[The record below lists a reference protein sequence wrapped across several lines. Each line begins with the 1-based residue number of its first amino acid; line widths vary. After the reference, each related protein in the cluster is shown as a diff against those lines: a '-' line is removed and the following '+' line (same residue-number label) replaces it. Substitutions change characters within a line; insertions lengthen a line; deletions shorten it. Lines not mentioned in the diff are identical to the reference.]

1 MAVIRTGLVIDQIK
15 GPLSGVSFRVRRGR
29 GSVQLHSGKRS
40 VASAAQVKYRKTFR
54 EVVIAWGALSDAQRV
69 DWNDWAD
76 AYGTTIDPDAPVEAS
91 GRSRFIGANTMQI
104 AGGRSLILSPSSSG
118 IGNAEAGLL
127 AVFPVEGSML
137 AEVQMLEQYSLP
149 VVSPAWMS
157 VYASP
162 TQRESSPS
170 NKNRW
175 RKVDDIQ
182 VTRGGPPGGFPA
194 RLIELYES
202 IDVGQML
209 WIKTKVVTGAGNTS
223 SDATWPVYMPGIG
236 ELRAFRIRPV
246 FDFFSPQRYRIEAN
260 ELVIEFT
267 AATPFDTQLV
277 YDLTDASIDTISEL
291 FAQIN
296 ADGIWQA
303 VNLKAGS
310 GVEPSIDLIDVV
322 NVNVTTGQQP
332 SLLRLPE

>member
-1 MAVIRTGLVIDQIK
+1 MAVIRTALVIEQIK
-15 GPLSGVSFRVRRGR
+15 GPFSGVSFRIRRNR
-29 GSVQLHSGKRS
+29 GSLQLHTRKRTRS
-40 VASAAQVKYRKTFR
+40 SIAQLAFRKIFK
-54 EVVIAWGALSDAQRV
+54 EVVGAWGDLTESERDN
-69 DWNDWAD
+69 WNAWAD
-76 AYGTTIDPDAPVEAS
+76 AYGTTIDPKAPTQAS

-104 AGGRSLILSPSSSG
+104 AGGRAVINSPSSSG

-127 AVFPVEGSML
+127 AVFPIEGSMQ
-137 AEVQMLEQYSLP
+137 AEVQMLLQYSLP
-149 VVSPAWMS
+149 IVSPAWMS

-162 TQRESSPS
+162 TQRDSTPS

-182 VTRGGPPGGFPA
+182 VTRGGPSGGIPI
-194 RLIELYES
+194 RLIELYDS

-223 SDATWPVYMPGIG
+223 SDATWPVYMPAIG
-236 ELRAFRIRPV
+236 EVRAFRIGPV
-246 FDFFSPQRYRIEAN
+246 FDFFSPQRYSIASN
-260 ELVIEFT
+260 QLVIDFT
-267 AATPFDTQLV
+267 VTDPFDTQLIYNLADV
-277 YDLTDASIDTISEL
+277 AVDTIAEL

-296 ADGIWQA
+296 TDGIWQA

-310 GVEPSIDLIDVV
+310 GIEPSIDLIDVV
-322 NVNVTTGQQP
+322 HVNVTTGQQP